1 MSVAYYLITMVDN
14 CVPQRQLGSCS
25 VTRPFLSLVWLA
37 RLVWFS
43 VEYSCF
49 TGFSQVEGSPRV
61 SSTSSPKA
69 SSTKSSQKKPA
80 KAPVVTGTKQEEEG
94 VGAKGRGKKA
104 KANRAAVE
112 NEPEKLP
119 KEEENE
125 GQYFNPFLICLS

>member
-1 MSVAYYLITMVDN
+1 M
-14 CVPQRQLGSCS
+14 
-25 VTRPFLSLVWLA
+25 
-37 RLVWFS
+37 WFS

-104 KANRAAVE
+104 KSNKAAVE
-112 NEPEKLP
+112 NEPDKLP

-125 GQYFNPFLICLS
+125 GQYFNPSLICLSLSSITVCRSAKA